1 MDQRTADSLFGTGD
15 DNNVD
20 FFAQSSATPSTQ
32 DAFTAEQVVEQPV
45 EYTPDVTR
53 HEYKTQEV
61 VDDPYSQ
68 LRRTSTLRAQNTAPS
83 TARADPYAATA
94 NAYQPRNYAPPITN
108 SPPSTYGV
116 PPSHASQPD
125 PYASIGPRAAAPK
138 SSTYT
143 PAPRAPQQSYS
154 PNPPY
159 APPVANYSQ
168 PIIPDIPKPPIPTSS
183 DVSKYRSAPNA
194 YDPPIRNSPVTKPP
208 PRHAKPNGP
217 AFSHNANGTS
227 HIQGPPFSNPHAQ
240 GPPFGTHH
248 TQGSPFST
256 PPVNQFVAVSQ
267 PPPFPHSGHNV
278 VPPVNGPPFNHGP
291 SISQVRQA
299 TVMATPPPRTTE
311 HCIQSTS

>member
-125 PYASIGPRAAAPK
+125 PYASIGPRGKFVDLIVSCSVSSKHKYYSCCPK
-138 SSTYT
+138 ILHVYSGTKSTT
-143 PAPRAPQQSYS
+143 AILLAKPALC
-154 PNPPY
+154 
-159 APPVANYSQ
+159 
-168 PIIPDIPKPPIPTSS
+168 TSCG
-183 DVSKYRSAPNA
+183 KLFPAHY
-194 YDPPIRNSPVTKPP
+194 
-208 PRHAKPNGP
+208 PRHTEAPY
-217 AFSHNANGTS
+217 SHL
-227 HIQGPPFSNPHAQ
+227 
-240 GPPFGTHH
+240 
-248 TQGSPFST
+248 
-256 PPVNQFVAVSQ
+256 V
-267 PPPFPHSGHNV
+267 
-278 VPPVNGPPFNHGP
+278 
-291 SISQVRQA
+291 
-299 TVMATPPPRTTE
+299 
-311 HCIQSTS
+311 